1 MKKLTIAS
9 LLASSL
15 MVGNVVASSPFED
28 IDPSHWAYPKIK
40 FLYDHGVIRGTGTGR
55 FDGNER
61 ISRYEAAALVYQSM
75 QTVQRTQA
83 AGGSIDA
90 DIMDTINSLM
100 TELTDEM
107 QVMEVRIEEN
117 SDSIAMLR
125 NHLASMHGKPTQG
138 MSIPVGQ
145 GRLKFMGQAM
155 ISAVMGGDN
164 SFYNSSIAN
173 NGVPVAG
180 TDSPT
185 AGNMEFVADYLALA
199 IAADVDE
206 RTSLF
211 ARANVYTGGSA
222 NGLAFPSLNPGA
234 DGVLGT
240 ADDVIS
246 LGADGVLGGGD
257 DVTGRPMP
265 GMDSGLHFNDYLYI
279 HVRDLWSDWDLT
291 LGRMG
296 LPWGHEVA
304 GAFRTNP
311 YFVSN
316 SLVDQLYGNRQITGA
331 YFSTESDDGNWNWG
345 LGVHN
350 GDQSNP
356 MGGRG
361 HYSHLY
367 PAAAIGPWTL
377 PGGIDTGVPQGFRF
391 SNYPVLGGLNNGNFV
406 NDNEDD
412 ALGFLLH
419 VGARSADG
427 DFRWDLNYFTNG
439 GDNPGNVA
447 AGFGAMSYI
456 NLGGDYRINQHWAA
470 TAEYVQGSVEIAN
483 PGNRGLAGALVED
496 DFTTWYLQLV
506 YNMDYKSSL
515 AFRMSQHTYDATGPG
530 GPVGPTTPA
539 DDEIS
544 ELALSYSRKVSD
556 NGTLIVEYSAPDW
569 EKIAGQTKAVACA
582 NLGSACNDSFDTVR
596 ASYRVDF

>member
-1 MKKLTIAS
+1 
-9 LLASSL
+9 
-15 MVGNVVASSPFED
+15 MVSNAMASSPFED

-40 FLYDHGVIRGTGTGR
+40 YLYDHGIIRGTGTGR

-61 ISRYEAAALVYQSM
+61 ISRYEAAALVYQAM

-138 MSIPVGQ
+138 MSVPMGQ

-155 ISAVMGGDN
+155 VSLVMGGDN
-164 SFYNSSIAN
+164 SAYSNTAAN
-173 NGVPVAG
+173 NLATGAPAAPASLTEG
-180 TDSPT
+180 AT
-185 AGNMEFVADYLALA
+185 EFVADYMSLALA
-199 IAADVDE
+199 ADIDE

-222 NGLAFPSLNPGA
+222 GAGAAGAFGDNGLK
-234 DGVLGT
+234 
-240 ADDVIS
+240 
-246 LGADGVLGGGD
+246 
-257 DVTGRPMP
+257 
-265 GMDSGLHFNDYLYI
+265 FNDYTYL

-316 SLVDQLYGNRQITGA
+316 SLVDQLYGNRLLTGA

-345 LGVHN
+345 LGIHN
-350 GDQSNP
+350 GDQRNSL
-356 MGGRG
+356 GG
-361 HYSHLY
+361 YSHHY
-367 PAAAIGPWTL
+367 PAAALTA
-377 PGGIDTGVPQGFRF
+377 PGGASLAAAGFTNAAVAPFGSGVQG
-391 SNYPVLGGLNNGNFV
+391 VNN
-406 NDNEDD
+406 NEDD
-412 ALGFLLH
+412 AFGFLLH
-419 VGARSADG
+419 VGARSQDG

-439 GDNPGNVA
+439 GDNSVNAANTAA
-447 AGFGAMSYI
+447 AGLGSMSYF
-456 NLGGDYRINQHWAA
+456 NLGGDYRINEHWAA
-470 TAEYVQGSVEIAN
+470 SAEYVQGSVEVLN
-483 PGNRGLAGALVED
+483 PGNRGVAGAIVED

-515 AFRMSQHTYDATGPG
+515 AVRMSDHSYDATGTG
-530 GPVGPTTPA
+530 GPVNGTTPA

-569 EKIAGQTKAVACA
+569 DKMAGFTKSTAGCGTATVR
-582 NLGSACNDSFDTVR
+582 CNDDNDVVR